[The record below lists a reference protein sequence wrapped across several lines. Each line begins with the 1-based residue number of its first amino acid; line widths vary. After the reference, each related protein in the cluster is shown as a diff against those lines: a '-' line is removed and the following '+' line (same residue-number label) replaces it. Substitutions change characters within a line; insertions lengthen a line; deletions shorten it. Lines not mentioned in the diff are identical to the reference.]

1 VVFTPAIWFITDK
14 VVEPRLGK
22 WGGEADADM
31 KAELERSEVT
41 PREKRG
47 LRWAGLAALA
57 IVGLYTAL
65 TMIPGYSPLID
76 AEAEGTAQLQPFYG
90 ALIAGFFLLFVTC
103 GIAFGVAA
111 GTIKKS
117 DDVTA
122 MMREGI
128 VTLAPYIVFVFFAA
142 HFVAMFNWSRLG
154 PIIAINGAEALQ
166 TLSLPAPFL
175 LVSVL
180 LLSSSLD
187 LFIGSASAKW
197 SALAPVVVPM
207 FMLLGI
213 SPEMTTAA
221 YRMGDSYTNIMTP
234 LMSYFPL
241 ILAFAR
247 RWDKSFGVGSLLA
260 LMLPCALTFR
270 VLGISMVVMG
280 VFMDLPLLRGDE
292 VPHAPWLA
300 VAAHPWPG
308 SVAVYG
314 SAEAAGGFDLTLML
328 QRRALIGRTLT
339 PLGRAS
345 PGLIDR
351 GEPLRLRMLR
361 DPLRSVNERALLSGA
376 NAMAIGD
383 GSLTR
388 WEIIQFANAELVAP
402 DTWQISRRLRGQAGT
417 DAIMPDV
424 WPAGSLVVLLD
435 GGPRQVDLPPSTRG
449 QERFWRVGPALRAPD
464 DASYRSRTTV
474 APGIGLRPYAPC
486 HLRKQGNDIT
496 WIRRSRL
503 EGDGWDG
510 ADVPLGEESERYLLR
525 LIQAGQIVAETQ
537 TQTPSWTIPAA
548 VRDQLQP
555 GHVTIEVA
563 QLSQTFGR
571 GPFARRDFNAQ

>member
-1 VVFTPAIWFITDK
+1 MSNDTHYAESPDLSRRQRGFLGFVERAGNLLPEPTMIFVYLIAALMVLSAFGQWLGWSASLTYTGDTAPAWATLENGTLVYSATSLFSVENIGRLLTEMPRTMSGFAPLGLILVIMLGAAVAERSGLFSTLIRASLRNAPKAILTPIVAVIGMVSHHASDAAYIVFIPLAAIIYASMGRHPLAGLAAAFGAVSGGYAGNITPGQIDVLLFGFTQEAARIVEPGWTMNPLGNWWFILSIVVLFTPAIWFITDK

-41 PREKRG
+41 PQERRG

-57 IVGLYTAL
+57 IVGLYAAL

-76 AEAEGTAQLQPFYG
+76 ADAEGTARLQPFYG

-154 PIIAINGAEALQ
+154 PIIAINGAETLQAL
-166 TLSLPAPFL
+166 SFPAPLL

-180 LLSSSLD
+180 LLSSFLD

-260 LMLPCALTFR
+260 LMLPFALTFM
-270 VLGISMVVMG
+270 VLGISMVVAW
-280 VFMDLPLLRGDE
+280 VFLDLPLG
-292 VPHAPWLA
+292 
-300 VAAHPWPG
+300 PG
-308 SVAVYG
+308 A
-314 SAEAAGGFDLTLML
+314 
-328 QRRALIGRTLT
+328 
-339 PLGRAS
+339 
-345 PGLIDR
+345 
-351 GEPLRLRMLR
+351 
-361 DPLRSVNERALLSGA
+361 
-376 NAMAIGD
+376 
-383 GSLTR
+383 
-388 WEIIQFANAELVAP
+388 
-402 DTWQISRRLRGQAGT
+402 
-417 DAIMPDV
+417 
-424 WPAGSLVVLLD
+424 
-435 GGPRQVDLPPSTRG
+435 QVFYS
-449 QERFWRVGPALRAPD
+449 
-464 DASYRSRTTV
+464 
-474 APGIGLRPYAPC
+474 APGIVAP
-486 HLRKQGNDIT
+486 
-496 WIRRSRL
+496 
-503 EGDGWDG
+503 
-510 ADVPLGEESERYLLR
+510 
-525 LIQAGQIVAETQ
+525 
-537 TQTPSWTIPAA
+537 
-548 VRDQLQP
+548 
-555 GHVTIEVA
+555 
-563 QLSQTFGR
+563 
-571 GPFARRDFNAQ
+571 

>member
-1 VVFTPAIWFITDK
+1 MSTDTNYAEAPDLSRRQRGFLGFVERAGNMLPEPTMIFVYLIVALMILSAFGQWLGWSADLSYTGDTAPAWASLENGTLTYSATSLFSAENIGRLLTEMPRTMSGFAPLGLILVIMLGAAVAERSGLFSTLIRASLRNAPRAILTPIVAIIGMVSHHASDAAYIVFIPLAAIIYASMGRHPLAGLAAAFGAVSGGYAGNITPGQIDVLLFGFTQEAARIVEPGWTMNPLGNWWFILSIVVIFTPAIWFITDK

-31 KAELERSEVT
+31 KAELARSEVT
-41 PREKRG
+41 PQEKRG

-57 IVGLYTAL
+57 IVGLYAAL

-76 AEAEGTAQLQPFYG
+76 GEAEGTAQLQPFYG
-90 ALIAGFFLLFVTC
+90 ALIAAFFLLFVSC

-180 LLSSSLD
+180 LLSSFLD

-260 LMLPCALTFR
+260 LMLPFALTFM
-270 VLGISMVVMG
+270 VLGISMVVMW
-280 VFMDLPLLRGDE
+280 VFMDLPLG
-292 VPHAPWLA
+292 
-300 VAAHPWPG
+300 PG
-308 SVAVYG
+308 A
-314 SAEAAGGFDLTLML
+314 
-328 QRRALIGRTLT
+328 
-339 PLGRAS
+339 
-345 PGLIDR
+345 
-351 GEPLRLRMLR
+351 
-361 DPLRSVNERALLSGA
+361 
-376 NAMAIGD
+376 
-383 GSLTR
+383 
-388 WEIIQFANAELVAP
+388 
-402 DTWQISRRLRGQAGT
+402 
-417 DAIMPDV
+417 
-424 WPAGSLVVLLD
+424 
-435 GGPRQVDLPPSTRG
+435 QV
-449 QERFWRVGPALRAPD
+449 FYA
-464 DASYRSRTTV
+464 
-474 APGIGLRPYAPC
+474 APGI
-486 HLRKQGNDIT
+486 
-496 WIRRSRL
+496 
-503 EGDGWDG
+503 
-510 ADVPLGEESERYLLR
+510 V
-525 LIQAGQIVAETQ
+525 
-537 TQTPSWTIPAA
+537 
-548 VRDQLQP
+548 
-555 GHVTIEVA
+555 
-563 QLSQTFGR
+563 GR
-571 GPFARRDFNAQ
+571 